1 MTRLPAVLLTAAL
14 SSLVF
19 VQLSACSGGT
29 WSNNPMIDL
38 SGPHSPS
45 LQGGG
50 GPASVTYPGGPGAD
64 SIP

>member
-1 MTRLPAVLLTAAL
+1 MTRFRAVLLTGLL
-14 SSLVF
+14 SSLAF
-19 VQLSACSGGT
+19 GQLAACSGGT

-38 SGPHSPS
+38 SGPHAAS

-50 GPASVTYPGGPGAD
+50 GPASVTRPGGAGIE